1 MLEVNL
7 GSVNK
12 RDDAFW
18 KKHDLKVK
26 NNYTPALFMWIDC
39 LLDANTTRIIF
50 DMKSNP
56 RFVE

>member
-1 MLEVNL
+1 M

-26 NNYTPALFMWIDC
+26 NDYTPALFMWIDC
-39 LLDANTTRIIF
+39 LLDANTTRIVF

>member
-7 GSVNK
+7 GYASKGN
-12 RDDAFW
+12 DALW

-26 NNYTPALFMWIDC
+26 NDYTPALFMWIDC